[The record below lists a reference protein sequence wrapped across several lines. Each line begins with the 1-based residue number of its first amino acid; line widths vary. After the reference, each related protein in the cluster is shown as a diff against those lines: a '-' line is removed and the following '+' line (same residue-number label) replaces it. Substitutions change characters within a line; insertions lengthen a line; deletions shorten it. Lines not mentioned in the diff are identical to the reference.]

1 MVAQAKIVVVKS
13 EVEKPIVAVASPII
27 KPFEVG
33 VGLAEEFAL
42 HLLKFTYSEYEV
54 AGSYLVPEGFTYL
67 ANAEGNLFSCGS
79 LDILKVYE
87 YTLCR
92 FRSQID
98 LALRVLCYALERLK
112 HKVKLTDIG
121 KVL

>member
-1 MVAQAKIVVVKS
+1 MKALLCVVAQAKIVVVKS

-54 AGSYLVPEGFTYL
+54 AGVISFLEGFTYL
-67 ANAEGNLFSCGS
+67 TNAEGNLFLVVLWIFWKFTNIPCAVSG
-79 LDILKVYE
+79 LK
-87 YTLCR
+87 
-92 FRSQID
+92 
-98 LALRVLCYALERLK
+98 
-112 HKVKLTDIG
+112 
-121 KVL
+121 